1 MTKYERALL
10 KGIAW
15 MLVVMAEI
23 LWFYLMHKQEPAMAK
38 IAILQLRGE
47 QLETLIRE
55 MEDMGY

>member
-23 LWFYLMHKQEPAMAK
+23 LWFYLMHKQK
-38 IAILQLRGE
+38 GR
-47 QLETLIRE
+47 RKKV
-55 MEDMGY
+55 

>member
-23 LWFYLMHKQEPAMAK
+23 LWFYLMHKQEPALAK
-38 IAILQLRGE
+38 IAILRVRGE
-47 QLETLIRE
+47 QLETLIGRV
-55 MEDMGY
+55 ED